1 MIAMYKG
8 ANGSMGFR
16 TGLNYFIELEWDNF
30 RKWIWVREKTYGLYC
45 SYSSVA
51 AVAANWELLPQTIEK
66 EIERYK
72 EWQEKEIPQL
82 ECRSVRFQNLRKSLN
97 AGYMR

>member
-30 RKWIWVREKTYGLYC
+30 RK
-45 SYSSVA
+45 
-51 AVAANWELLPQTIEK
+51 
-66 EIERYK
+66 
-72 EWQEKEIPQL
+72 
-82 ECRSVRFQNLRKSLN
+82 
-97 AGYMR
+97 